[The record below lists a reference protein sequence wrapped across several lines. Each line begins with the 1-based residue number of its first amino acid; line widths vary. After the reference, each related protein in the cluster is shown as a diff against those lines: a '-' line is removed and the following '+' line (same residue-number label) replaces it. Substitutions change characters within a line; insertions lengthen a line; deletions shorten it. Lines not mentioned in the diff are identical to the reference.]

1 MERNNLFPI
10 FLRLE
15 SLETLIVGGG
25 HVGYE
30 KLSAILKNSPSAS
43 VTLVARTIQEPIREL
58 AQSHPRVKLH
68 ERNFKLWDLWDK
80 DIVLLATDNRSLHE
94 NIRNFAR
101 SKRILVNVAD
111 TPDLC
116 DFYLGSVVTRGHL
129 KIGVSTNGKSPTIS
143 KRMREYLEEAIP
155 EETNELLENMQK
167 IREQIKG
174 DFNHKV
180 KVLNDITSSWL
191 ETPTAK

>member
-25 HVGYE
+25 HVGFE

-58 AQSHPRVKLH
+58 AHNHPRVKLH

-80 DIVLLATDNRSLHE
+80 DIVLLATDNRKP
-94 NIRNFAR
+94 AR
-101 SKRILVNVAD
+101 EHTQFCTDKTNPGQCRRHS
-111 TPDLC
+111 
-116 DFYLGSVVTRGHL
+116 GS
-129 KIGVSTNGKSPTIS
+129 
-143 KRMREYLEEAIP
+143 M
-155 EETNELLENMQK
+155 
-167 IREQIKG
+167 
-174 DFNHKV
+174 
-180 KVLNDITSSWL
+180 
-191 ETPTAK
+191 

>member
-25 HVGYE
+25 HVGFE

-58 AQSHPRVKLH
+58 ANNHPRVKLY

-101 SKRILVNVAD
+101 TKRILVNVAD

-116 DFYLGSVVTRGHL
+116 DFYLGSVVTRGNL

-180 KVLNDITSSWL
+180 KVLNEITSSWL
-191 ETPTAK
+191 ATPIAK